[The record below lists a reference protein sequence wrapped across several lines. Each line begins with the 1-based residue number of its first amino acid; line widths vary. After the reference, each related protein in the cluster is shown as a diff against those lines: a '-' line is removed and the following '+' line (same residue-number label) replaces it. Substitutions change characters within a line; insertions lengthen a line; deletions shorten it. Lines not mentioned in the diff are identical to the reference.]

1 MHLFY
6 RSIFSLLLLACICF
20 YIGTSQALCQVVI
33 ESKVDSAVNNYKTFL
48 RSGYAQFFGGEI
60 VQIKASSTQETEG
73 RYNYEATNLTKN
85 NFSAVWMEGV
95 EGNGMGESLQLTFT
109 KLTTDDKR
117 TFNKQFYCVNGYAF
131 NPSVWRD
138 YSRIKAFKVYKSA
151 APDEQEIVM
160 LADSPFLQSFE
171 LSFTLQEGDVL
182 VFEILDVYAGEKYED
197 TCLSMLSP
205 VCLP

>member
-6 RSIFSLLLLACICF
+6 RSVFLFLLLTSGGFFL
-20 YIGTSQALCQVVI
+20 GTPQAICQVVV
-33 ESKVDSAVNNYKTFL
+33 ESRVDSTVNNYKSFL

-60 VQIKASSTQETEG
+60 VEIKASSSQETEG
-73 RYNYEATNLTKN
+73 RYNYEATNLIKN
-85 NFSAVWMEGV
+85 NFAAVWMEGV
-95 EGNGMGESLQLTFT
+95 EGYGIGESLQLTFT

-131 NPSVWRD
+131 NPSVWSD
-138 YSRIKAFKVYKSA
+138 YARVKAFKVYKTT

-160 LADSPFLQSFE
+160 LADSPFLQTFE
-171 LSFTLQEGDVL
+171 LSFTLQEGDIL
-182 VFEILDVYAGEKYED
+182 VFEILDVYVGNKYDD
-197 TCLSMLSP
+197 TCLSMLAP